1 MTKYSKDN
9 YETLCYELD
18 KKKKEFENA
27 NLNIFTL
34 QPELCQ
40 LINDIEFLEIRKKEI
55 EEEMKNG

>member
-1 MTKYSKDN
+1 MTKYNKDN

-18 KKKKEFENA
+18 EKKKKFENA

-40 LINDIEFLEIRKKEI
+40 LIKDIGFLEIRKKEI